1 MMRRLA
7 MRRLLVAGALA
18 AALDVPAAAAA
29 WPPPRLRLLVAYP
42 VGGLSSDVA
51 RALAEVLMRQLGVP
65 VTVEHRPGAGGTL
78 AIDAVARAAGDG
90 SLLVFSAITPLT
102 LAPLLGP
109 VPYDPRADVQPV
121 IGVMATPVL
130 VVGTSALAA
139 GDWPA
144 MLALARQRPGA
155 LRWATSGI
163 GTTGHLV
170 LERAAAAAGV
180 EVTHVPYKGGGQQ
193 ITDALGGQF
202 ELLST
207 NLAPVP
213 LRHVREGRLRALA
226 VTGARRHPALPEV
239 PTLAEQG
246 LASANLVS
254 TFALFAAGATP
265 PAAVRQIN
273 GALQAALDDAALRR
287 LLKQADNEVLG
298 GSAEALAQRIDAE
311 REMHR
316 AWLARPR

>member
-1 MMRRLA
+1 MKRPPPRRRILA
-7 MRRLLVAGALA
+7 GGALA
-18 AALDVPAAAAA
+18 VALGVPMPAAA
-29 WPPPRLRLLVAYP
+29 WPPQRLRLLVAYP
-42 VGGLSSDVA
+42 VGGLSSDVSS
-51 RALAEVLMRQLGVP
+51 ALAEVLTRQLGVA
-65 VTVEHRPGAGGTL
+65 VIVEHRPGAGGTL

-90 SLLVFSAITPLT
+90 GTLAFSAITPLT

-109 VPYDPRADVQPV
+109 VPYDPRSDVRPV

-130 VVGTSALAA
+130 VVGTPALAA
-139 GDWPA
+139 GDWA
-144 MLALARQRPGA
+144 ATLALARQRPGA
-155 LRWATSGI
+155 LRWATSGL

-170 LERAAAAAGV
+170 LERATAAAGV

-207 NLAPVP
+207 NLAPLP

-226 VTGARRHPALPEV
+226 VTGTRRHPALPEV

-246 LASANLVS
+246 LTVANLVS
-254 TFALFAAGATP
+254 TFALFAPGATP
-265 PAAVRQIN
+265 PALVQRLN
-273 GALQAALDDAALRR
+273 RALDAALGDAALRG
-287 LLKQADNEVLG
+287 LLQQADNEVLG
-298 GSAEALAQRIDAE
+298 GSADALALRIESE
-311 REMHR
+311 RELHR

>member
-1 MMRRLA
+1 MKVRRRL
-7 MRRLLVAGALA
+7 VAAGV
-18 AALDVPAAAAA
+18 AALLGAPGPAAA
-29 WPPPRLRLLVAYP
+29 WPPARLRLLVAYP

-51 RALAEVLMRQLGVP
+51 RALAEVLIRQLGAAV
-65 VTVEHRPGAGGTL
+65 VVEHRPGAGGTL

-90 SLLVFSAITPLT
+90 SLLAFSAITPLT
-102 LAPLLGP
+102 LAPLMGP
-109 VPYDPRADVQPV
+109 LPYDPRRDVQPV

-130 VVGTSALAA
+130 VVGTPALDAD
-139 GDWPA
+139 DWPA

-170 LERAAAAAGV
+170 LERAAEAVGV
-180 EVTHVPYKGGGQQ
+180 AVTHVPYKGGGQQ

-207 NLAPVP
+207 NLSPAP

-226 VTGARRHPALPEV
+226 VTGTQRHPALPQV
-239 PTLAEQG
+239 PTLAERG
-246 LASANLVS
+246 LPTANLVS
-254 TFALFAAGATP
+254 TFALFAPGATP
-265 PAAVRQIN
+265 PALVQRLN
-273 GALQAALDDAALRR
+273 RALDSALADPVLRR
-287 LLKQADNEVLG
+287 LLREADNEVLG
-298 GSAEALAQRIDAE
+298 GSAEALARRIEVE
-311 REMHR
+311 RELHR

>member
-1 MMRRLA
+1 M
-7 MRRLLVAGALA
+7 LVAGGLA
-18 AALDVPAAAAA
+18 AMLGLPRTAAA
-29 WPPPRLRLLVAYP
+29 WPPARLRLLVAYP
-42 VGGLSSDVA
+42 VGGLSSEVA
-51 RALAEVLMRQLGVP
+51 RALAEVLTRQLGLTVI
-65 VTVEHRPGAGGTL
+65 VEHRPGAGGTL
-78 AIDAVARAAGDG
+78 AIDAIARAAGDG
-90 SLLVFSAITPLT
+90 SLLAFSAITPLT
-102 LAPLLGP
+102 LAPLMGP
-109 VPYDPRADVQPV
+109 LPYDPRRDVQPV

-130 VVGTSALAA
+130 VVGTPALAA
-139 GDWPA
+139 ADWPA

-180 EVTHVPYKGGGQQ
+180 EVTHVPYQGGGQQ

-207 NLAPVP
+207 NLAPLP

-226 VTGARRHPALPEV
+226 VTGSSRHPALPAV

-246 LASANLVS
+246 LAAANLVS
-254 TFALFAAGATP
+254 TFALFASGATP
-265 PAAVRQIN
+265 PALVHRLN
-273 GALQAALDDAALRR
+273 RALDAALADAALRR
-287 LLKQADNEVLG
+287 LLQQADNEVLG
-298 GSAEALAQRIDAE
+298 GSADALAQRIEGE
-311 REMHR
+311 RELHR